1 MDKKVSIIIPVYNG
15 ANYLKEAIDSAL
27 AQEYKNI
34 EILVIND
41 GSNDNGKTKKVAES
55 YGNKIRYFEKENG
68 GVSTALNLGLKN
80 MTGEYFSWLS
90 HDDKYKKDKI
100 SLQMK
105 YLEENNLIDEKVI
118 LYTNYDMID
127 KKSKYLWTEKYES
140 EISEKKQ
147 EYAILRG
154 QINGITLL
162 IPKKAFDECGN
173 FDETLRCTQDYDL
186 WWKMMKKYRFIHLD
200 QVTSESR
207 LHPSQTTNRSSKVE
221 TEGNI
226 LWMDMIKDLS
236 KKDMVRLEG
245 SEYAFYSEMAKFLTT
260 RSYEEALSYCR
271 TMASKLEKNPK
282 NKKDI
287 EEYKNRILVKK
298 DNHKEEGQGVVKKL
312 IRSIHTSGLKTT
324 LKRLVIKVRSTI
336 KKR

>member
-27 AQEYKNI
+27 SQTYKNI

-41 GSNDNGKTKKVAES
+41 GSNDNGKTKRIAES
-55 YGNKIRYFEKENG
+55 YGDKIRYFEKENG
-68 GVSTALNLGLKN
+68 GVSTALNLGLEN

-100 SLQMK
+100 FLQME
-105 YLEENNLIDEKVI
+105 YLKENNLINDNVI

-127 KKSKYLWTEKYES
+127 KKSKYLWTEKYAS
-140 EISEKKQ
+140 ETSKEKQ

-162 IPKKAFDECGN
+162 IPKKAFDECGS
-173 FDETLRCTQDYDL
+173 FDESLRCTQDYDL

-200 QVTSESR
+200 QTTSESR
-207 LHPSQTTNRSSKVE
+207 LHPNQTTNRSSKVE
-221 TEGNI
+221 KEGNI
-226 LWMDMIKDLS
+226 LWINMIKELS
-236 KKDMVRLEG
+236 KKDMIRLEG
-245 SEYAFYSEMAKFLTT
+245 SEYAFYCEMANFLST
-260 RSYEEALSYCR
+260 RSYDKALSYCR
-271 TMASKLEKNPK
+271 KKASVLEKNAK

-287 EEYKNRILVKK
+287 ENYKNRVPK
-298 DNHKEEGQGVVKKL
+298 DNKEGKQGIVKRL
-312 IRSIHTSGLKTT
+312 VRSIHTSGVKST
-324 LKRLVIKVRSTI
+324 LKRLIIKIRSVIK
-336 KKR
+336 KG